1 MIPVETDNSEEVL
14 VCLWVREEEMKAKRA
29 LASLRERGS
38 SNWVIWDFP
47 NFHLQAW
54 KFLPLAITMPVIF

>member
-1 MIPVETDNSEEVL
+1 MPPVETGNIEEVL
-14 VCLWVREEEMKAKRA
+14 VCLWVREEETKTRRA

-47 NFHLQAW
+47 NFHLQA
-54 KFLPLAITMPVIF
+54 